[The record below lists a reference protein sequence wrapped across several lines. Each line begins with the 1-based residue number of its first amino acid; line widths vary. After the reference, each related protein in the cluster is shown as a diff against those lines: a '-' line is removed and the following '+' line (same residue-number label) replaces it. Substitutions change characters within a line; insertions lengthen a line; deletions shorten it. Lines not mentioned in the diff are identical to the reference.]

1 MIDSLLFLLFII
13 CTILLTWITIED
25 SLEVNEKMDDKW
37 EN

>member
-13 CTILLTWITIED
+13 CTILLTSITIED